1 MPPPNTPLE
10 STPTLKLKRGYQTE
24 FRPGEDA
31 SDYSNPSAPGT
42 EMREEKDQRERAAM
56 ILGCWEQLSWHSHMY
71 GEKSIPQTR
80 LRFEK
85 TMIGLEVESGEEEW
99 EDEREGDDKGKE
111 RERKDEK
118 QKKMRRRA

>member
-71 GEKSIPQTR
+71 GEVCWDFFRENFYHLWGQDACWSFEHISR
-80 LRFEK
+80 LLREPERGYLFNH
-85 TMIGLEVESGEEEW
+85 EVVRS
-99 EDEREGDDKGKE
+99 RLTF
-111 RERKDEK
+111 
-118 QKKMRRRA
+118 